1 MENKIKIRKI
11 KFLKFLRDFL
21 IMVIIP
27 LVLVVLIGW
36 GLWLIRS
43 KNNGFDTAAALISTI
58 VFVIIFAIVSFAT
71 YNKLKTKLQSPLVDV
86 LAILIMLAIS
96 TFIRTWVCTTSIPDA
111 WFNSTDLG
119 IWLKH
124 FYMSIGTFGFTD
136 LEFPEVLSS
145 IPYYRDLLYSLYYLL
160 PINLAFVLLIV
171 GSYNLA
177 FGFYSFI
184 GLQIQIRFKK
194 LHFIMTF
201 INWIRKVKY
210 NYYIFTSLDENS
222 ISFAKKIKNKQDIVI
237 FYGDDIPAFDSKNKL
252 CKDVASSGFY
262 YYPTV
267 DSDKSVIRKIFGYKS
282 TWEIKNKS
290 IYIFAFN
297 LNDRLIPDEVKNS
310 SEVFDQ
316 ISKLEYGKKQDLNLI
331 FLNLIFKDILEKID
345 KYIKN
350 KQASNEEQTS
360 NEEQPSNEKQ
370 TSNEEQKDVIFFKEI
385 KSIIESYI
393 NKNKNI
399 NDTCKDLNKLFNG
412 PNDKDIKENKLF
424 KIINKKLFKINKKLF
439 YFEIKSYKRGN
450 IKFFILSKDNLNSS
464 IYQNKYNALTG
475 KVDPIY
481 IKPELYVLSECAV
494 AAKELALD
502 ISLIQK
508 SELDKINKKNND
520 PNSEKK
526 EQTDKQLLFG
536 DMELYIV
543 GFGGLGQ
550 EVLNKLYANNIVSSL
565 RIEKGKLVID
575 YNTFKAFVFEQE
587 KYSGDLDKRIKDYQ
601 SLYRY
606 YNVYKT
612 NDTLLNYN
620 KNLIS
625 DYFYFILRAFNKKI
639 NDIGNSIISFKS
651 KFKSTLINYNN
662 EISIIVDRIKRIDK
676 EEYVKF
682 KYDFTLVLAITKN
695 LKRIYS
701 SFENISKS
709 NVEASNICEAI
720 KKIFEE
726 DKFVDLC
733 LRAYQEE
740 LNMHIKNNDYVN
752 EIKGFSNKYNYMFD
766 DIKTILRYDNENSFI
781 DDMSKLNDKLN
792 TCSTH
797 LENVDSIIIKIYRN
811 EYDKN
816 SIKYN
821 DVYNPPHIYFS
832 DNKDIFKQ
840 FDDITGQ
847 DKVYADLEKTRRV
860 FVFTTGSD
868 ETNINYANYLIKDIR
883 KEYHSKAFIPKK
895 DGVRTLCDDADIIAI
910 NVRDAKNIYKIDLN
924 GGDFISDD
932 TSNVDRTDKKIFFSP
947 IYNLYVIVFGLFDK
961 IYDESLINY
970 DNDMLYNF
978 SYTKNYNYIDRI
990 IKEKIPFDG
999 QNSKKETFNEL
1010 VKDFKFSE
1018 DTGNLFTEIRQ
1029 NVSLINSVFIELDNE
1044 NYFEALQSYKKLCE
1058 YNKILSMPQIDDLLE
1073 IDGFNVLKNNKK
1085 LKEIDDDRKKQ
1096 SIKISNI
1103 KKIKTYSYLQNYE
1116 SWNSI
1121 PLSHKESN
1129 SMVELYRKALY
1140 LFYEF
1145 VDKNEIN
1152 TNEAV
1157 FELMKLEHY
1166 RWIRQQISDGWNLNF
1181 DKEKNYKYHTDL
1193 RNLFEIGIEKRM
1205 YDLINI
1211 MCSVN
1216 LSTAL
1221 NNNSKQEP
1229 GNNN

>member
-1 MENKIKIRKI
+1 MENKIKIRTI

-21 IMVIIP
+21 KMVIIP

-58 VFVIIFAIVSFAT
+58 VFVTIFAIVSFAT

-96 TFIRTWVCTTSIPDA
+96 TFIRTWVCTTSIPNA

-145 IPYYRDLLYSLYYLL
+145 TPYYRDLLYSLYYLL

-184 GLQIQIRFKK
+184 GLELKIRFKK
-194 LHFIMTF
+194 LKPLYLLTKIYAMFVSLVYKISKILKSNKLDTWYKL
-201 INWIRKVKY
+201 NRRKFEFKG

-222 ISFAKKIKNKQDIVI
+222 INLAKRIKTKKDIVI
-237 FYGDDIPAFDSKNKL
+237 FYGDDIPTYDSKNKL
-252 CKDVASSGFY
+252 CKDVATSGFY
-262 YYPTV
+262 YLSTV
-267 DSDKSVIRKIFGYKS
+267 DSDKSVVKKIFGFWGS
-282 TWEIKNKS
+282 R
-290 IYIFAFN
+290 YITNGAIHVFSFK
-297 LNDRLIPDEVKNS
+297 LDDKLIPDEVKNS

-316 ISKLEYGKKQDLNLI
+316 ID
-331 FLNLIFKDILEKID
+331 
-345 KYIKN
+345 
-350 KQASNEEQTS
+350 
-360 NEEQPSNEKQ
+360 
-370 TSNEEQKDVIFFKEI
+370 
-385 KSIIESYI
+385 
-393 NKNKNI
+393 
-399 NDTCKDLNKLFNG
+399 
-412 PNDKDIKENKLF
+412 
-424 KIINKKLFKINKKLF
+424 KINNEYPKQKF
-439 YFEIKSYKRGN
+439 YRKGN
-450 IKFFILSKDNLNSS
+450 KIKFFILSKDNLNSA
-464 IYQNKYNALTG
+464 IYQNKYNILTNCIS
-475 KVDPIY
+475 DEY
-481 IKPELYVLSECAV
+481 LKPELYIISESAV
-494 AAKELALD
+494 AAKELATD

-508 SELDKINKKNND
+508 SELDKINKNNND

-601 SLYRY
+601 SLYKY

-620 KNLIS
+620 KNLIT

-961 IYDESLINY
+961 IYDKSLINY

-1044 NYFEALQSYKKLCE
+1044 NYFEALQSYKNLCE

-1073 IDGFNVLKNNKK
+1073 IDGFNVLKNNKE
-1085 LKEIDDDRKKQ
+1085 LKEIDVDRKKQ

-1145 VDKNEIN
+1145 VDKNKIN